1 MRLRLLVSVALL
13 CMAACV
19 SQPVDEAN
27 IEVSETILFQGAR
40 LIPGDGSP
48 PIADS
53 EFIVRDGK
61 FAEIGRRGELEDP
74 AGNVARV
81 DLTGK
86 TVMPLL
92 INLHAHPGFVEGGE
106 FAAEHYNRQSIID
119 DLNRYAYYGVGAT
132 LGLGTDAG
140 DLPLQIRADQAGGE
154 VEGAT
159 YLTVGRGITAK
170 GGWPSVFPALN
181 GIPYEVT
188 TEEEARNAVQELAEN
203 NVDMIKIWVDDR
215 RGTIPTLTTAL
226 YRAIIDE
233 AHQHD
238 VRVTAHVFYLA
249 DAKDLVEAGVDGFAH
264 SIRDREIDEELIG
277 LMQER
282 GTFMV
287 PTLAAHQGGFIFAE
301 RPSWIGEPA
310 MRETVPSDVIERLV
324 SEEFVTGFRN
334 NPDLEKIRN
343 EYQNA
348 ERNLIRLSNAGV
360 KIGFGTD
367 SGTPNHFAGYSE
379 HRELELMVQAGLT
392 PQQAISAA
400 TRVSAEI
407 LNLDD
412 VGMLAVGKSADFLVL
427 DADPLENI
435 VNSRRIATVYRK
447 AKELDRSSLRTYW
460 MVGSPN

>member
-1 MRLRLLVSVALL
+1 MRLRLLVLVALV
-13 CMAACV
+13 CVAACA
-19 SQPVDEAN
+19 SQPVDETN
-27 IEVSETILFQGAR
+27 IAVSETIFFEGAR

-48 PIADS
+48 PIMDS
-53 EFIVRDGK
+53 EFIVHDGR
-61 FAEIGRRGELEDP
+61 FAEIGKRGELERP

-92 INLHAHPGFVEGGE
+92 INLHAHPGFVKAGE
-106 FAAEHYNRQSIID
+106 FAPEHYSRQSIME
-119 DLNRYAYYGVGAT
+119 DLNRYAYYGVGAI

-140 DLPLQIRADQAGGE
+140 DLPLQVRTDQARGE

-159 YLTVGRGITAK
+159 YLTVGRGVTAK
-170 GGWPSVFPALN
+170 GGWPTIVPALK
-181 GIPYEVT
+181 GVPYEVT
-188 TEEEARNAVQELAEN
+188 SEEAARNAVQELAGK

-215 RGTIPTLTTAL
+215 RGTTPALTPEL
-226 YRAIIDE
+226 YRTIIDE

-238 VRVTAHVFYLA
+238 VRVMAHVFYLA
-249 DAKDLVEAGVDGFAH
+249 DAKDLVKAGVDGFAH
-264 SIRDREIDEELIG
+264 SIQDREIDEELIS
-277 LMQER
+277 LMKER

-287 PTLAAHQGGFIFAE
+287 PTLAVHQGGFIYAE

-310 MRETVPSDVIERLV
+310 MSETVPSDVIARLM
-324 SEEFVTGFRN
+324 SEEFVTEFRN
-334 NPDLEKIRN
+334 NPDLEKIRH

-348 ERNLIRLSNAGV
+348 QQNLIRLSNAGV

-367 SGTPNHFAGYSE
+367 SGTPNQFVGYSE

-400 TRVSAEI
+400 THISAEI

-435 VNSRRIATVYRK
+435 TNSRRIATVYRK

-460 MVGSPN
+460 MGGAPN